1 MIIILTFIPLV
12 ATSTPKKRTNQNL
25 VGQLECSKI
34 GLYDPKSGRC
44 FLGPNDKVITEFIEM
59 ERRLKAAT
67 RWVSKW
73 NHGRSKSELDTIEYY
88 NKGN

>member
-1 MIIILTFIPLV
+1 
-12 ATSTPKKRTNQNL
+12 
-25 VGQLECSKI
+25 
-34 GLYDPKSGRC
+34 
-44 FLGPNDKVITEFIEM
+44 M